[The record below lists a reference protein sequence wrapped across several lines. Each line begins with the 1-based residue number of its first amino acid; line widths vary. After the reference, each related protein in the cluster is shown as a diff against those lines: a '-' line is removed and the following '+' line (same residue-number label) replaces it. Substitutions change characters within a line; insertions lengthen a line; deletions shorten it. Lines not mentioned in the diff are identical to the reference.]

1 LGANPKPIVSIVSD
15 TTPSGK
21 MRQRIKTIDNGKTVE
36 MTVENQQII
45 RLNIAGKEVL
55 KDDFVKHKALTD
67 KLLGDMPSVIDGKN
81 GQVIAIQK
89 SSQVKINKTKD
100 AKGNTV
106 IKVDKGDGKPIEML
120 VKDNEVTVNGK
131 KWVDGEEI
139 SYDLPAG
146 VMTEIMDMDEMKTII
161 KDADHKGEK
170 KIRKMVIIKDKED
183 GMDLEK
189 MIEKDPDLKISID
202 SLNKDGKKKVKIYK
216 ISTQEMNMREGDE
229 RLEEPKGG
237 FGKLLKDNLTKD
249 KLIEKDKFFKVELT
263 ETKFVLNEQEQ
274 PAKVFEK
281 YKKLYLEH
289 SGEKDCKNC
298 KFKIVMEL
306 KN

>member
-1 LGANPKPIVSIVSD
+1 
-15 TTPSGK
+15 
-21 MRQRIKTIDNGKTVE
+21 
-36 MTVENQQII
+36 
-45 RLNIAGKEVL
+45 
-55 KDDFVKHKALTD
+55 
-67 KLLGDMPSVIDGKN
+67 
-81 GQVIAIQK
+81 VIAIQK
-89 SSQVKINKTKD
+89 AHQVKVNKTKD

-106 IKVDKGDGKPIEML
+106 IKIDKGDGKPIEML
-120 VKDNEVTVNGK
+120 VKDNEVTLNGK

-146 VMTEIMDMDEMKTII
+146 VMTEIMDMDEVKTIV
-161 KDADHKGEK
+161 KDADHKGDK

-189 MIEKDPDLKISID
+189 MIEKDPDLKSSID
-202 SLNKDGKKKVKIYK
+202 SLNKDGKKRVKVYK
-216 ISTQEMNMREGDE
+216 ISTQEVNMKEGDV
-229 RLEEPKGG
+229 RLEEPKSG
-237 FGKLLKDNLTKD
+237 FGKILKDNLTKD
-249 KLIEKDKFFKVELT
+249 KLIEKEKFFKVELT

-274 PAKVFEK
+274 PATVFEK